1 MEGALASDESTQPR
15 PLPLFLSRCQDRSGL
30 TAGPGVGDSAAENPE
45 GLPEFYFILKL
56 VNVRVNSGLSG
67 SLFVPEKTGTGLG
80 AHSSV
85 EECLCLHSMRE
96 ALALSPSTA

>member
-1 MEGALASDESTQPR
+1 MSAKEPKKTQLEGHALQRLRRMEGALASDESTQPR

-30 TAGPGVGDSAAENPE
+30 TAGPEVGDSAAENPE

-67 SLFVPEKTGTGLG
+67 SLFVPEKNGNRAGGT
-80 AHSSV
+80 
-85 EECLCLHSMRE
+85 
-96 ALALSPSTA
+96 